1 MDKSLIIVGSGMAGL
16 SAGCYALMNGFKTT
30 IFEKHSIPGGLCTAW
45 KRKGYTFDISMHLVT
60 GSKSGPFNQMWNELG
75 VMKNIK
81 FHFHD
86 HYAMIEGSGKK
97 LLFSTDKEFVRKQM
111 VDISPADKK
120 LINEFT
126 ELIFHSDMLE
136 AASLKPASLSTL
148 KEKLKVIPYIIPL
161 TGIFMKY
168 GKKSL
173 QDYAALFK
181 DPFLRD
187 AVRFLVDCPGW
198 PMPDFPMITLAGYIN
213 TSVVKSGVPLGGSQQ
228 VAFKISDLF
237 RDLGGELKFNKRV
250 SDLIVKD
257 NNVSGVR
264 LENGSEH
271 LADFVLWAA
280 DGRTLIYDILKE
292 KYISPA
298 VGEMYNN
305 WTPVKS
311 IVHVMFGVNRDFSA
325 EPHRTVFALEK
336 PEIIAGEERKWL
348 CMLHHS
354 FDKSMSPE
362 GKSVV
367 EVWYDTDYDYWE
379 KLYTDKDKYKAE
391 KKKIAEFTI
400 SQLERRYPGFA
411 SQIEVTDVPT
421 PMTYKRYTD
430 NWRGSPD
437 GWYMTNSNIRKME
450 PVHNLPGLN
459 ALYMAGQWTAPYT
472 GTVIAALSGRQAVEI
487 LCKREGKKFLSS
499 TN

>member
-1 MDKSLIIVGSGMAGL
+1 
-16 SAGCYALMNGFKTT
+16 
-30 IFEKHSIPGGLCTAW
+30 
-45 KRKGYTFDISMHLVT
+45 
-60 GSKSGPFNQMWNELG
+60 
-75 VMKNIK
+75 
-81 FHFHD
+81 
-86 HYAMIEGSGKK
+86 
-97 LLFSTDKEFVRKQM
+97 
-111 VDISPADKK
+111 
-120 LINEFT
+120 
-126 ELIFHSDMLE
+126 
-136 AASLKPASLSTL
+136 
-148 KEKLKVIPYIIPL
+148 
-161 TGIFMKY
+161 MKY
-168 GKKSL
+168 GKKTL
-173 QDYAALFK
+173 QDFAALFK

-391 KKKIAEFTI
+391 KRKIAEFTI